1 MEIKRTR
8 KNIKESNEK
17 SLLFLFSKKN
27 EKRIKAFQPFI
38 LFLRL
43 YNKALEKL
51 TLVLN
56 ISELQLIDHVI
67 DQNRLAQKQLFEQF
81 SPKMLGVCRQYV
93 KDHHDAEDVMLRGF
107 MKVFQNIQ
115 TFNKEGSFEGWI
127 RKIMIRE
134 SLTYL
139 RTAKELQFL
148 DDFSNISNEDLTV
161 SQDFSNDYQKLID
174 TLPKGC
180 KYVFILNV
188 IEGYKHQEIAEM
200 LNISVGTSKSQL
212 AYAKNILKQQIER

>member
-93 KDHHDAEDVMLRGF
+93 KDHHDAEDVMLLGF

-139 RTAKELQFL
+139 RSTKELQFL
-148 DDFSNISNEDLTV
+148 DDFSNITNEDLTV

-174 TLPKGC
+174 ALPKGC

>member
-1 MEIKRTR
+1 M
-8 KNIKESNEK
+8 
-17 SLLFLFSKKN
+17 
-27 EKRIKAFQPFI
+27 
-38 LFLRL
+38 RL

-139 RTAKELQFL
+139 RSAKELQFL

>member
-1 MEIKRTR
+1 M
-8 KNIKESNEK
+8 
-17 SLLFLFSKKN
+17 
-27 EKRIKAFQPFI
+27 
-38 LFLRL
+38 RL

-67 DQNRLAQKQLFEQF
+67 DQNRLAQKQLFEQS